1 MPSPEGDAAVRRRL
15 SNTKT
20 GVVSV
25 TDELVC
31 VRKAHVEAQTIRKS
45 SALGMFCVGNAV
57 RSSLSIPEH
66 SCPARARTPL
76 AHLSQARL
84 ASASHMQRERPL
96 VGRGGIRRH
105 SCIAMVP

>member
-20 GVVSV
+20 GVVSAECY

-31 VRKAHVEAQTIRKS
+31 ARKAHVEAQMIRKS

-66 SCPARARTPL
+66 SCPARRLRT
-76 AHLSQARL
+76 
-84 ASASHMQRERPL
+84 SAEP
-96 VGRGGIRRH
+96 
-105 SCIAMVP
+105 A